1 MRISAAPLIAVHSS
15 VLINVLRGAQTAEA
29 RTFLRLAEAEPIV
42 IGDIVVLEVLRG
54 ASTEARAQ
62 AQAQAIEA
70 WLGAFTLVPMLDAA
84 LAGRASALHRRL
96 RGLGVTPRPVADPV
110 IAAWC
115 IAPVV
120 PLLHRDRGFDA
131 LAQYGGLAIQP
142 V

>member
-54 ASTEARAQ
+54 ASTEAR
-62 AQAQAIEA
+62 AQAIEA